1 MINIEPDIKNCKDI
15 LEQYKRMETDENP
28 EAAFKLSQ
36 LALSMYDRLNEIR
49 LYVSTANKQ
58 ELGEYTKTELKEYLR
73 SKMKVMEYVHIES
86 KHIFLAVKEDKKF
99 TRY

>member
-28 EAAFKLSQ
+28 EIAFKLSQ
-36 LALSMYDRLNEIR
+36 LALAMYDRLNEIR
-49 LYVSTANKQ
+49 LYVSTADKK
-58 ELGEYTKTELKEYLR
+58 ELGEYTKTDLKEYLR

-86 KHIFLAVKEDKKF
+86 KHIFLTVKEDKKF
-99 TRY
+99 SRY